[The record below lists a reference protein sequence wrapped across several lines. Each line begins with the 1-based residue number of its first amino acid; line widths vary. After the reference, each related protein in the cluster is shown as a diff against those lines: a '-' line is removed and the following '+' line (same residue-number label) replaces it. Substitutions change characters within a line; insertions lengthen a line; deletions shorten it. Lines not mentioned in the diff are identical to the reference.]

1 MSNNDLNEKVLN
13 LLNLCLTAKEL
24 GISIWFD
31 YSPHVDAVSIYAW
44 KEGWETTPPDEEA
57 ERHFNFNIYL
67 DWEDAEE
74 RIAEAEKA
82 INNLIKERG
91 KSE

>member
-1 MSNNDLNEKVLN
+1 MNERIIELFR
-13 LLNLCLTAKEL
+13 LCLTAKSK
-24 GISIWFD
+24 GIFIWFD
-31 YSPHVDAVSIYAW
+31 YSPHVDAVSIYAF

-67 DWEDAEE
+67 NWEDAEE

-82 INNLIKERG
+82 INNLIKERS